1 MDNNDN
7 KTEKCMCGHDVPA
20 SEVVWINPATKVRS
34 WTSEGFPYCEKCVP
48 ASKEEL

>member
-20 SEVVWINPATKVRS
+20 NEVVWINPATKART
-34 WTSEGFPYCEKCVP
+34 WTEGLPYCEKCVP
-48 ASKEEL
+48 ANKEDL